1 MNDFLKKLCDAKCWV
16 KDFETVANLNYRMD
30 EKFQKNQFIQ
40 NHSKANSAVAIL
52 S

>member
-1 MNDFLKKLCDAKCWV
+1 MNEFLKKLCDAKCWV
-16 KDFETVANLNYRMD
+16 KDFENSGESQLEWTRNFR
-30 EKFQKNQFIQ
+30 KNQFIQ